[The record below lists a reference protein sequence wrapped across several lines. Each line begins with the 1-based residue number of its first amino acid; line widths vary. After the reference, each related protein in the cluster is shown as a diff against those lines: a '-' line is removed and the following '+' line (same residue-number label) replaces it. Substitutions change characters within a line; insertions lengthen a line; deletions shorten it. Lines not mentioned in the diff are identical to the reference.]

1 MTTREENEVLTRVG
15 PGTPM
20 GELFRHYWLPVG
32 ISLDLKDKPT
42 FVRVLGEDLVLF
54 RDSSGRVGLLGA
66 LCSHRRANL
75 CLGTVAQNGLRCRYH
90 GWLYDTHGRVLHTP
104 SEPPESTFKDSVTHL
119 AYPVQELGGI
129 IFAYLGPQP
138 TPLLPRYNF
147 VAEEGDRYV
156 KITGISNCNWLQCVE
171 NGIDPLHVSFLHGD
185 VWTDLEVEPEMGF
198 EETEHGLVHKAV
210 RPGKEAGI
218 YNYREH
224 HLVMPGISCGGS
236 PGRVLENPSGT
247 PAMSARWSVP
257 IDDAHTLIIRC
268 TYKPASNTGQ
278 FKHDPIARAWRPLQI
293 EPYKE
298 YRNLKDDEEPV
309 LGYTMARAIAS
320 EDASLLDSLG
330 SIVDRENE
338 NLLPFG
344 DFGIVALRDLYL
356 KEIGAV
362 RAGRDPKGVIRDEA
376 RNQLIVI
383 PAWELNL
390 TEAEL
395 AERNV
400 APPA

>member
-156 KITGISNCNWLQCVE
+156 KITGISNSNWLQCVE

-268 TYKPASNTGQ
+268 TYKPASQ
-278 FKHDPIARAWRPLQI
+278 QHRAVQ
-293 EPYKE
+293 
-298 YRNLKDDEEPV
+298 
-309 LGYTMARAIAS
+309 T
-320 EDASLLDSLG
+320 
-330 SIVDRENE
+330 
-338 NLLPFG
+338 
-344 DFGIVALRDLYL
+344 
-356 KEIGAV
+356 
-362 RAGRDPKGVIRDEA
+362 
-376 RNQLIVI
+376 
-383 PAWELNL
+383 
-390 TEAEL
+390 
-395 AERNV
+395 
-400 APPA
+400 